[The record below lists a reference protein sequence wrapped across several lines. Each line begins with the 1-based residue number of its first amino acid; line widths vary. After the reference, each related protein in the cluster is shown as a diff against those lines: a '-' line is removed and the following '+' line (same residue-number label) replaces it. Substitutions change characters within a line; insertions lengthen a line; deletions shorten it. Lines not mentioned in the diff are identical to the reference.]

1 MILRIDTEE
10 VMELEQGTEIGTIR
24 APEPDEALLMEGYS
38 EFGAEP
44 TLTTPDLDDE
54 PSSRLTTTS
63 GHGEVHRDLP
73 EEQDG
78 LLYRDDVKTKPARQ
92 RSSLSCFTRWAIL
105 ILLLLSSGRDWK
117 PDVPLPTGRQRSEN
131 PTKLLF
137 TPTLMILSTRLHS
150 CKGWK
155 DIRTAATLI

>member
-1 MILRIDTEE
+1 
-10 VMELEQGTEIGTIR
+10 
-24 APEPDEALLMEGYS
+24 MEGYS
-38 EFGAEP
+38 ELGAEP

-54 PSSRLTTTS
+54 PSSRLTTTT

-117 PDVPLPTGRQRSEN
+117 PDVPLPTGRQRS
-131 PTKLLF
+131 TKPNE
-137 TPTLMILSTRLHS
+137 TPVYTDAHDPEY
-150 CKGWK
+150 K
-155 DIRTAATLI
+155 AALI